1 LGKVCIKIGSL
12 GSGVLK
18 KNISMEI
25 AYQEKSKFQSKFNI
39 NYKLIVLLLEITEV
53 KKNIIIYLLM

>member
-1 LGKVCIKIGSL
+1 
-12 GSGVLK
+12 
-18 KNISMEI
+18 MEI